1 MVSVAVNRTKFFLCL
16 LAMLGGCTTIA
27 PPSQV
32 PAEVPPVV
40 ALPPDAVPDARPGM
54 PAEPTVPDAPVAA
67 PDAPIE
73 ALPVPPVRKETIA
86 IASLIERA
94 NTDAKAGR
102 LANAAASIERALRI
116 EPRNPR
122 LWHELAR
129 IRVQQGD
136 YLQAESTAAR
146 ANSWS
151 QGDAALRAAN
161 WRIIAEARQ
170 ARGDRAGARTA
181 LETAERQK

>member
-1 MVSVAVNRTKFFLCL
+1 MAATNGVNRVRFLLCG
-16 LAMLGGCTTIA
+16 LAVLGGCATVA
-27 PPSQV
+27 PPWPTPTDAPSV
-32 PAEVPPVV
+32 VAVPPTPGTE
-40 ALPPDAVPDARPGM
+40 AIPPPPPDTPPAVVQESPVE
-54 PAEPTVPDAPVAA
+54 PAPATS
-67 PDAPIE
+67 
-73 ALPVPPVRKETIA
+73 VRRENIA
-86 IASLIERA
+86 VASLIERA

-146 ANSWS
+146 ANAWA
-151 QGDAALRAAN
+151 QGDAALRSAN
-161 WRIIAEARQ
+161 WRLIAEARQ
-170 ARGDRAGARTA
+170 ARGDRTGARAALDTA
-181 LETAERQK
+181 DRQR